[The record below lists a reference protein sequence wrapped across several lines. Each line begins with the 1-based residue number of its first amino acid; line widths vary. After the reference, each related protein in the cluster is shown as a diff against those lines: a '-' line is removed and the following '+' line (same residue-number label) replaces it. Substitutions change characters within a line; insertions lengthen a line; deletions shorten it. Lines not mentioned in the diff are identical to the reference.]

1 MSQEH
6 PFVALVGRPN
16 VGKSRLFNR
25 LARRRIAIV
34 HDQPGVTRD
43 VVAHETP
50 GGITLMDT
58 GGLGLEDPEKAL
70 VEATAQRVFF
80 AVSTADLILFLVDGK
95 TGLNPS
101 DQDIANQ
108 LRRAGKPVWLI
119 VNKIDREEDE
129 SIESEFTRLG
139 FGEIYPVSAEH
150 GRGVDQLW
158 EDVQHHF
165 FPDGIPEVEKGPRR
179 VRVCFAGRPNVGK
192 SSLANSL
199 LESEQLIVSDIPGT
213 TRDTVE
219 WNLDFTSKR
228 GESWPFRLIDT
239 AGLRKKTR
247 ISTSVEYFSSVRSR
261 DALTKADV
269 VFLVLDAM
277 EGVSKQDKS
286 LVNAVE
292 EAGRGLVVLVNKWD
306 LALERIEAVE
316 EDPRTAER
324 KFRETYMESVKRELF
339 PFGDAP
345 IIFVSA
351 KESWEMERMLRA
363 ARSVERNQTNKL
375 PTGQLNRVMMKILEK
390 QPPVIRGNHRF
401 KVYYAVQT
409 GVKPLRLRLF
419 CNRAERLEENYRKY
433 LLRELREHFSLVGCP
448 LRIETVGKE
457 PRFEKSSG

>member
-1 MSQEH
+1 MSTEH

-50 GGITLMDT
+50 EGITLMDT

-95 TGLNPS
+95 SGMTGA
-101 DQDIANQ
+101 DQDIADQ
-108 LRRAGKPVWLI
+108 LRRSGKTVWLI
-119 VNKIDREEDE
+119 VNKIDAEDQHFA
-129 SIESEFTRLG
+129 ESEFTRLG
-139 FGEIYPVSAEH
+139 FAEVFAVSAEH
-150 GRGVDQLW
+150 GRGVDSLW
-158 EDVQHHF
+158 ERVRENI
-165 FPDGIPEVEKGPRR
+165 FPEGVETREKEPRR
-179 VRVCFAGRPNVGK
+179 IRVCFAGRPNVGK

-199 LESEQLIVSDIPGT
+199 LQSEQLIVSDIPGT

-219 WNLDFTSKR
+219 WNLDYTTKR
-228 GESWPFRLIDT
+228 DEVWAFRLIDT

-247 ISTSVEYFSSVRSR
+247 INTSVEYFSSVRSR

-269 VFLVLDAM
+269 VFLVLDAL
-277 EGVSKQDKS
+277 EGVSKQDKV

-306 LALERIEAVE
+306 LAVERIEAVE
-316 EDPRTAER
+316 DDPRSAER
-324 KFRETYMESVKRELF
+324 TFRENYQESVRRELF

-351 KESWEMERMLRA
+351 KESWELERMLRA
-363 ARSVERNQTNKL
+363 ARSVERNQTQKL
-375 PTGQLNRVMMKILEK
+375 PTGKLNRVIANILEK

-433 LLRELREHFSLVGCP
+433 LLRELREQFALVGCP
-448 LRIETVGKE
+448 VRLETVGKE
-457 PRFEKSSG
+457 TRGEKGKE